1 MPRPSRSAPVA
12 ETAPT
17 PELVPGGRVRANE
30 RFYGYRPRMR
40 AGDAGTVDR
49 PSGLS
54 SDDRG
59 FTVAWDRPE
68 AGYCRVDPSEVT
80 PFTLADWVAE
90 NQDLRHQIGVLA
102 GQQHIVAGSRVVF
115 IGESTLEQGGYLD
128 QYHSTGRV
136 LGEGSDGV
144 LSVRWDRYD
153 ADVTARRQDLAMEA
167 AWFGADAAPTAPSL
181 QLEPGTVEP
190 NLFDPVEPVSAGILD
205 EARATIAGPR
215 QAAYGSATDSFT
227 AIGRHWEIILG
238 VPVSAAQ
245 VAQAMIAFKLV
256 RLGRSP
262 THRDSWVDIAGYSG
276 LGAEAALNG
285 QEAGA

>member
-1 MPRPSRSAPVA
+1 MPRPSRSAPAA
-12 ETAPT
+12 EAAPV

-30 RFYGYRPRMR
+30 RFKGYRPSMR
-40 AGDAGTVDR
+40 AGDAGTVER

-59 FTVAWDRPE
+59 FMVDWDRPE
-68 AGYCRVDPSEVT
+68 AGHCRVDPSEVT
-80 PFTLADWVAE
+80 PFTLSDWVAE
-90 NQDLRHQIGVLA
+90 NQDLRHRNGVLA
-102 GQQHIVAGSRVVF
+102 GQQHIATGSRVVF
-115 IGESTLEQGGYLD
+115 IGESTLEHGGYLD
-128 QYHSTGRV
+128 QHHSTGRV

-153 ADVTARRQDLAMEA
+153 ADVTARRQDLALEA
-167 AWFGADAAPTAPSL
+167 AWFRPAADATEPTPGTTEPNPFDAAP
-181 QLEPGTVEP
+181 
-190 NLFDPVEPVSAGILD
+190 PVSASILT
-205 EARATIAGPR
+205 EALDTIAGPR

-238 VPVSAAQ
+238 VPVTAAQ

-256 RLGRSP
+256 RLGQSP

-276 LGAEAALNG
+276 LGAEAAFDG